1 MSSNK
6 RNRSEDEAGAQ
17 KTIFSKSDDEIRPF
31 KLQKVVD
38 FKTSKS
44 PHTWQKRDSYYK
56 KNFQRILTNE
66 SIGEKYRRRKGE
78 NKTTVHFGQRKLLLS
93 EIEFLTIVFK
103 QLEESNKKVVMIYA
117 GAAAGHHIPTLAQA
131 FPFIE
136 YILVDPAKFHITPGN
151 FKSKVEIFQEC
162 FTDKMA
168 RDLRL
173 KYSDYIR
180 LFVSDIRTANYRNLT
195 RDMTELR
202 VEDDMISQ
210 MEWHR
215 ILEPFKTLLKF
226 RLPYVGNNIKTAKT
240 ELEYLDGTIFFQV
253 WPGCTSS
260 ETRLMVDEGNK
271 KKMYDCVKYEDQLFR
286 FNTVE
291 RLLCYEHNIDVPGID
306 HCYDCRAEVHI
317 IEEYTKIYSR
327 LLKFIVGSEYEIPK
341 MSVTEFIK
349 LINKNLNADSRYILF
364 VFNRKNYGIKFTDF
378 KYGATEESLLTREAL
393 EKGKE
398 VGYDL
403 RSDSD
408 EEKPMSQRHN
418 FKNFNNASV
427 EKDMDK
433 KQPVCQRLGGF
444 TKKYNQNKKFL

>member
-1 MSSNK
+1 MDYEKEPEK
-6 RNRSEDEAGAQ
+6 RKLSVDEN
-17 KTIFSKSDDEIRPF
+17 DDDVEIRHV
-31 KLQKVVD
+31 KLQK
-38 FKTSKS
+38 TPNKS
-44 PHTWQKRDSYYK
+44 PHTWQKKDSYYE
-56 KNFQRILTNE
+56 KNFKRILTSE

-93 EIEFLTIVFK
+93 EIEFLTIVFQ
-103 QLEESNKKVVMIYA
+103 QLGESNKKVVLIYA
-117 GAAAGHHIPTLAQA
+117 GAAAGHHIPTLTHA
-131 FPFIE
+131 FPFLE
-136 YILVDPAKFHITPGN
+136 YILVDPAKFHITEEN
-151 FKSKVEIFQEC
+151 FKSKVKIFREC

-168 RDLRL
+168 QELRDTY
-173 KYSDYIR
+173 KDYIR

-215 ILEPFKTLLKF
+215 ILNPYKTLLKF
-226 RLPYVGNNIKTAKT
+226 RLPYVGNNLKTAKT

-260 ETRLMVDEGNK
+260 ETRLMVDQGNK

-291 RLLCYEHNIDVPGID
+291 RLLCYKHNIDVPGID

-317 IEEYTKIYSR
+317 IEEYTKIYQK
-327 LLKFIVGSEYEIPK
+327 LCKFVEGSNYEIPQI
-341 MSVTEFIK
+341 SVTEFIN
-349 LINKNLNADSRYILF
+349 LINKNLNADSRYILL
-364 VFNRKNYGIKFTDF
+364 VYNQENYGIKFTDF
-378 KYGATEESLLTREAL
+378 KYGASQESLLTKTAL
-393 EKGKE
+393 VKGKE

-408 EEKPMSQRHN
+408 EEKPMSKRLI
-418 FKNFNNASV
+418 FPKPALK
-427 EKDMDK
+427 KDKDWSK
-433 KQPVCQRLGGF
+433 GTEICKRLGAF
-444 TKKYNQNKKFL
+444 TKHKFNRNYHNKKSPQ